1 MRFLRDLRLI
11 PIVALAAAALF
22 MLKVSAIEG
31 GEPNRPAG
39 IMPSG
44 GRASCRML
52 EKNAGAPGTWVVEYW
67 VKRGYCLHS
76 SARRVVALTAAGFVI
91 TVEVKNFGVDEGEDR
106 DLIFVKGDV
115 SIKNETSV
123 NAANPPTVSHCHMK
137 RNLITHI

>member
-1 MRFLRDLRLI
+1 MG
-11 PIVALAAAALF
+11 AL
-22 MLKVSAIEG
+22 M
-31 GEPNRPAG
+31 G
-39 IMPSG
+39 IKGPTPPCRSMF
-44 GRASCRML
+44 CRML

-137 RNLITHI
+137 RNLITHIYVVQIQLPRISQPR